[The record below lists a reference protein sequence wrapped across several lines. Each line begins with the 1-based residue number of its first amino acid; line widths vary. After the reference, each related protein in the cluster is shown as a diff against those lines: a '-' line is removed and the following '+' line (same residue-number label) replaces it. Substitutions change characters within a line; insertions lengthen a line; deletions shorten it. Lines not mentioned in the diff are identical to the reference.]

1 MRPLLSLVLA
11 LVIARPALGAVPR
24 VVTDFAP
31 IQSLVMQ
38 VMGNLG
44 TPVMLSQPG
53 SDPHSFTLKPS
64 QAGALAKAD
73 VIFWDGPELMPALD
87 RAIKALGVNAL
98 SVPLLDEG
106 GGKTRTFSDG
116 QTVDPHAWL
125 DPTNAEAWM
134 GTIATTLSKLDPDHA
149 ATYAANAA
157 QAEDALKTLDVQL
170 AKELGPARGKPIVEF
185 HDAMGYFA
193 AHYGLNIIANIELGD
208 AAKPSAGRLAE
219 LRQTLVGGSAVCV
232 FPEAGRDPRYIKVV
246 TAGTGT
252 RIGSPQDPAG
262 VMLTDAPTADFY
274 GKLLTDLAK
283 TISDCIAG
291 PKP

>member
-1 MRPLLSLVLA
+1 MRPLVVLVLA
-11 LVIARPALGAVPR
+11 LGLARPAFAAVPK

-38 VMGNLG
+38 VMGSLG
-44 TPVMLSQPG
+44 TPIMLSRPG
-53 SDPHSFTLKPS
+53 SDPHNFTLRPS

-87 RAIKALGVNAL
+87 RAIKALGAKAL

-125 DPTNAEAWM
+125 DPTNAEAWL
-134 GTIATTLSKLDPDHA
+134 GTIATTLSKLDPPHA

-157 QAEDALKTLDVQL
+157 QAEDALKTLDAKLMKQL
-170 AKELGPARGKPIVEF
+170 APARGKPIVEF

-193 AHYGLNIIANIELGD
+193 AHYGLDIIANIELGD

-219 LRQTLVGGSAVCV
+219 IRQTLVGGGAVCV
-232 FPEAGRDPRYIKVV
+232 FPEAGRDPAYIKVV
-246 TAGTGT
+246 TSGTST
-252 RIGSPQDPAG
+252 RIGAPQDPAG
-262 VMLTDAPTADFY
+262 VMLTDAPTADY
-274 GKLLTDLAK
+274 YNTLLTDLA
-283 TISDCIAG
+283 TSISSCIAA

>member
-1 MRPLLSLVLA
+1 MRSLIVLA
-11 LVIARPALGAVPR
+11 LALAAARPALAAVPK

-38 VMGNLG
+38 VMGDLG
-44 TPVMLSQPG
+44 TPEMLSQPG

-87 RAIKALGVNAL
+87 SAIKALGVKAL

-116 QTVDPHAWL
+116 QTIDPHAWL
-125 DPTNAEAWM
+125 DPTNAQAWL

-149 ATYAANAA
+149 TTYAANAA
-157 QAEDALKTLDVQL
+157 QAEDALKTLDAQL
-170 AKELGPARGKPIVEF
+170 TKELAPARGKPIVEF

-219 LRQTLVGGSAVCV
+219 LRQTLVGGGAVCV
-232 FPEAGRDPRYIKVV
+232 FPEAGRDPRYISVV

-252 RIGSPQDPAG
+252 RIGAPQDPAG
-262 VMLTDAPTADFY
+262 VMLTEPPTADFY